1 MELKITT
8 NIGETF
14 NIGSTVIKITYLKCR
29 MFYSVNVVVVRESRQ
44 IRQLFLK
51 YLIDIP
57 HRGFIGL
64 KMYFF
69 FHDSIAIVSRK
80 KKKILIIIVGQ
91 CNIILRNKNVIIVN
105 NRRSKIVIV
114 MIIQF
119 FFCNYNEQFHDEYYS

>member
-44 IRQLFLK
+44 IKQLFLK

-80 KKKILIIIVGQ
+80 KKK
-91 CNIILRNKNVIIVN
+91 NTNN
-105 NRRSKIVIV
+105 NRGSVQYNTTK
-114 MIIQF
+114 QK
-119 FFCNYNEQFHDEYYS
+119 CNNSY